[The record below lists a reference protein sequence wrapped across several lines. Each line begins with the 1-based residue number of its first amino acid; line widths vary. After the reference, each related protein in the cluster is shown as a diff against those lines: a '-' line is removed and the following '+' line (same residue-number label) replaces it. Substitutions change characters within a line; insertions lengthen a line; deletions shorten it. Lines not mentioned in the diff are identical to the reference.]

1 MGTNPISSGW
11 KSEPAITLSAGPV
24 GVYPR
29 VLRAMSS
36 PVQYDYDPYFL
47 EFYEAVAVKTAK
59 ALQVDTPALILSVEP
74 APGLEAGAASL
85 ISKDDIVLNL
95 VSGVYGKGFGYWAAR
110 YCKELVEVEV
120 AYNESLTAEQV
131 AKALADRPDITI
143 VSAVHHDTPSGT
155 INPMKEIGNVIRDHG
170 ALLLL
175 DAVSSW
181 SGMDIHPDDCCADVF
196 ITGPGKC
203 LGGAPGL
210 TVMHVSDRAWAHI
223 ENNKDAPFASVL
235 SLSDW
240 KNAWDRNEPFPFTPS
255 VAEIN
260 GLDAAIDNYLEEGP
274 ENVWARHALTAKAC
288 RAGVQAMGCELWAA
302 SEEIASDT
310 TTAVRIPDG
319 ITDAALR
326 QAARDLYGVAFS
338 GGRNETMGKLIR
350 IGHMGVVAQPIY
362 ATIAI
367 TALGGALNHLG
378 HKVDVG
384 AGMEAAMAV
393 IDATA
398 V

>member
-1 MGTNPISSGW
+1 MAREPIGDGW
-11 KSEPAITLSAGPV
+11 KFAPAITLSAGPV

-36 PVQYDYDPYFL
+36 PVQYDYDPNFQ
-47 EFYEAVAVKTAK
+47 EFYEAVAIKTAR
-59 ALQVDTPALILSVEP
+59 ALRVEEPALILSVEP

-85 ISKDDIVLNL
+85 ISKDDVVLNL
-95 VSGVYGKGFGYWAAR
+95 VSGVYGKGFGYWARR

-131 AKALADRPDITI
+131 ADALKARPDVTI

-155 INPMKEIGNVIRDHG
+155 INPMKEIGPVIRDHG
-170 ALLLL
+170 ALLLV

-181 SGMDIHPDDCCADVF
+181 SGMDIHPEDCCADVF

-210 TVMHVSDRAWAHI
+210 TIMHVSERAWAHI
-223 ENNKDAPFASVL
+223 EKNRDAPSASVL

-240 KNAWDRNEPFPFTPS
+240 KDAWSRDEAFPFTPS

-274 ENVWARHALTAKAC
+274 ENVWARHSLTARAC

-302 SEEIASDT
+302 DESIAADT

-319 ITDAALR
+319 VADAELR
-326 QAARDLYGVAFS
+326 QAARNRYGVVFS
-338 GGRNETMGKLIR
+338 AGRNETAGKLIR
-350 IGHMGVVAQPIY
+350 IGHMGMVAQPIY
-362 ATIAI
+362 ATVAI
-367 TALGGALNHLG
+367 TALGGALNHIG

-384 AGMEAAMAV
+384 AGVEAALGV
-393 IDATA
+393 IEADAR
-398 V
+398 